1 MDSITHLVSGALIGE
16 AIAARQ
22 LKKKAMLWGAIA
34 QTIPDLDVITSLWMP
49 PAQSVLAHRGFTHSF
64 LFVVLASPFLA
75 GMVKG
80 LSRNQSMT
88 LFRWM
93 ILFATELTV
102 HLTIDSL
109 TTYGTAWFEPFSHH
123 RVSFNVI
130 FVADP
135 FYTFWML
142 VAVLVLLIIKS
153 EKKVRIRWITFGL
166 VTSTLYIGYCFNNK
180 RMIDQVVRHE
190 LNKERISYSRFMTTP
205 APLNS
210 WLWFLIAETSDGY
223 YTGYHSV
230 FDKGDLPSYHFFARN
245 DSLVPVTARNEDF
258 HCLKRF
264 SQGYYTIENRN
275 DTLVF
280 NDLRFGQIAGWQNP
294 NSPFV
299 FHYYLQE
306 EGSNKMVVQR
316 GRFAGAGE
324 GAFSSLIERIK
335 GH

>member
-1 MDSITHLVSGALIGE
+1 VDSITHIVSGALIGE
-16 AIAARQ
+16 AIAGRQ

-34 QTIPDLDVITSLWMP
+34 QTIPDVDVITSLWMS

-64 LFVVLASPFLA
+64 LFVALASPFLA
-75 GMVKG
+75 GLVKG

-88 LFRWM
+88 LLRWM

-142 VAVLVLLIIKS
+142 LAVLVLLIMKS

-166 VTSTLYIGYCFNNK
+166 VTSTLYLGYCFNNK
-180 RMIDQVVRHE
+180 RMIDRVVRHE
-190 LNKERISYSRFMTTP
+190 LNKEQISYSRFITTP

-210 WLWFLIAETSDGY
+210 WLWYLIAETSDGFY
-223 YTGYHSV
+223 MGYHSV
-230 FDKGDLPSYHFFARN
+230 FDKGDPPPYHYFARN
-245 DSLVPVTARNEDF
+245 DSLVPVAARTEDF

-280 NDLRFGQIAGWQNP
+280 NDLRFGQMAGWQDP

-316 GRFAGAGE
+316 GRFAGAGQ
-324 GAFSSLIERIK
+324 GAFRSLVERIK